1 MKTLD
6 ALAPYIFWTLA
17 IFILLITL
25 WYVFIARP
33 IDKEIKKIDDD
44 LKTWDSWDSQ
54 LKNKN

>member
-17 IFILLITL
+17 IFILLIVL

-33 IDKEIKKIDDD
+33 VDKEIKKIDDD
-44 LKTWDSWDSQ
+44 LKIWETWDSQ